1 MDTTKEYIKMCEK
14 AKEIQKDHEFEYG
27 DLFQDVMGSKAIF
40 IPWEQ
45 NIKECPEYYR
55 DCIWLPRQDQIQ
67 EMMEIPCTV
76 WRASSL
82 FRKVQKFIMDYKEL
96 EPLSME
102 QIWLCIVMKDLYN
115 KTWNGEDWVIA
126 RG

>member
-1 MDTTKEYIKMCEK
+1 MCEK

-55 DCIWLPRQDQIQ
+55 DCIWLPRQDQLQ
-67 EMMEIPCTV
+67 EMCKDKLYPMHLIRDFYLFLWNGKGTV
-76 WRASSL
+76 PHS
-82 FRKVQKFIMDYKEL
+82 D
-96 EPLSME
+96 PTME
-102 QIWLCIVMKDLYN
+102 QLWLAFVMKEKYN
-115 KTWNGEDWVIA
+115 KTWNGEDWVIT